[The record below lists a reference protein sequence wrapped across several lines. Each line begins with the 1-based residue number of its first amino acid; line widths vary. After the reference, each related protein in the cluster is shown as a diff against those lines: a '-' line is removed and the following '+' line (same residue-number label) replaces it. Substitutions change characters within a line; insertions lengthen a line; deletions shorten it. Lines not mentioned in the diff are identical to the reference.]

1 MLVIT
6 TEASSSSDRRGILLR
21 VEGEGVVTGKTSSC
35 GALVGLALLVSLV
48 CVVGASAGRQ
58 ASIVRIK
65 ASLNAGQEVP
75 PPAHKVARA
84 TGTFTATF
92 RKTPEGYTMVL
103 AVEFREPQR
112 ARFERVCASGLAW
125 EVRPGTIPS
134 LFALLDGRPW

>member
-1 MLVIT
+1 
-6 TEASSSSDRRGILLR
+6 
-21 VEGEGVVTGKTSSC
+21 VVTGKTSMR
-35 GALVGLALLVSLV
+35 GASVALALLVSLV
-48 CVVGASAGRQ
+48 CVVGASAARYPESQRTTKVMVSTQ
-58 ASIVRIK
+58 ASIVHIK